1 MMYKDGKELS
11 KADIWEAMENIRLCL
26 KYISECIFKSRKT
39 FIYDGFPCFSDID
52 SQVRALKEYVINK
65 NDYELAKELASF
77 RRSYF
82 SECGYKWYS
91 EDKPQYLKLLSVHLD
106 LYDVY
111 KWLLTTF
118 FGIPITK
125 VDRYFLRKGRLYDR
139 YTKEEIYPKGHTA
152 EEASLPDN
160 AAEEQQPKIPE
171 ELRTKEAVAAL
182 KKAVRARL
190 LNADYSPTELT
201 KTKAQK
207 ALLAECIS
215 DEAGIKNKWKPFEN
229 LWGVKNLAQ
238 QRNKSKDVIGKV
250 NGGEPIMSVFG
261 AYRK

>member
-1 MMYKDGKELS
+1 MYKDGKELS
-11 KADIWEAMENIRLCL
+11 KADIWDAMENIRLCL
-26 KYISECIFKSRKT
+26 KYISECILKNSKT
-39 FIYDGFPCFSDID
+39 FIYAGFPCFSDID
-52 SQVRALKEYVINK
+52 SKVRALKEYVINSD
-65 NDYELAKELASF
+65 DYELAKKLASYE
-77 RRSYF
+77 RTYF
-82 SECGYKWYS
+82 SECGDKWYS
-91 EDKPQYLKLLSVHLD
+91 EDKQRYRKLLSVQLD

-111 KWLLTTF
+111 KWLLTEF
-118 FGIPITK
+118 FRVAITD
-125 VDRYFLRKGRLYDR
+125 VDRYFMRDGRLFER
-139 YTKEEIYPKGHTA
+139 NTEEEIFPKGHTA